1 MTNYT
6 FDSTCLRHPEVA
18 SNLRCGR
25 CGDLICPQ
33 CMVQSPVG
41 ARCPECASIGQAT
54 IFRATSTEMTRT
66 IFLSALGAIGFGIG
80 FAIVGWVLRS
90 LSITEF
96 GLSFKIASV
105 VMGMLVG
112 LAGVPIGEF
121 VRRAGKFKLDKR
133 LRIVAA
139 LTVLAAWVVGQ
150 VAANFLSVPIELFTN
165 IIVVIGLGIGVYIA
179 MNRVRP

>member
-41 ARCPECASIGQAT
+41 ARCPECSSIGQAP
-54 IFRATSTEMTRT
+54 IFRATSVEMSR
-66 IFLSALGAIGFGIG
+66 IIVLAVLGAIGFGVG
-80 FAIVGWVLRS
+80 FALLVWVLWN
-90 LSITEF
+90 LPF
-96 GLSFKIASV
+96 NFKIGSV
-105 VMGMLVG
+105 AVAMVIAAAG
-112 LAGVPIGEF
+112 LPIGEF
-121 VRRAGKFKLDKR
+121 VRRAGKYKLDKR

-139 LTVLAAWVVGQ
+139 LTVLAAWIVGQ
-150 VAANFLSVPIELFTN
+150 VVANFLNLPITLFTN
-165 IIVVIGLGIGVYIA
+165 IIAVIGLGIGVYIA

>member
-1 MTNYT
+1 MTNDT

-41 ARCPECASIGQAT
+41 ARCPECSSIGEAP
-54 IFRATSTEMTRT
+54 IFRATSVEMTRT
-66 IFLSALGAIGFGIG
+66 IFLSAFGAIGFGIG
-80 FAIVGWVLRS
+80 FAVVAWVLRS
-90 LSITEF
+90 LSTTDF
-96 GLSFKIASV
+96 GVSFKVATVIMGSVIGIA
-105 VMGMLVG
+105 GMPL
-112 LAGVPIGEF
+112 GEY
-121 VRRAGKFKLDKR
+121 VRRAGKYKLDKR

-139 LTVLAAWVVGQ
+139 LTVMSAWIVGQ
-150 VAANFLSVPIELFTN
+150 VVANFLDTPIALFTN
-165 IIVVIGLGIGVYIA
+165 IIAVIGLGIGVYIA

>member
-1 MTNYT
+1 MTNDT

-41 ARCPECASIGQAT
+41 ARCPECSSIGQPT
-54 IFRATSTEMTRT
+54 IFRATSREMTRT
-66 IFLSALGAIGFGIG
+66 AGLAAIGAVVFGVA
-80 FAIVGWVLRS
+80 FALLVWILWNLP
-90 LSITEF
+90 F
-96 GLSFKIASV
+96 NFKIGSV
-105 VMGMLVG
+105 AVAMVIGI
-112 LAGVPIGEF
+112 AGIPIGEF
-121 VRRAGKFKLDKR
+121 VRRAGKYKLDKR

-139 LTVLAAWVVGQ
+139 LTVLAAWIVGQ
-150 VAANFLSVPIELFTN
+150 VVANFLNLPIQLFTN
-165 IIVVIGLGIGVYIA
+165 IVAVIGLGIGVYIA